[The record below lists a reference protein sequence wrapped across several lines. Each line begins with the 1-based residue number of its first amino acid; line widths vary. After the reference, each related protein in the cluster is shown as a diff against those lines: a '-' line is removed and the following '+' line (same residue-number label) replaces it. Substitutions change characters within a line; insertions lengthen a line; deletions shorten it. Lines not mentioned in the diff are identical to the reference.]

1 MSESE
6 TPIPSNP
13 LKGTPSSPPKEEHEF
28 SSRNVRSNIAP
39 IFHIL
44 QSEQLILQRTDQKAF
59 TLMSILGVFMVFFL
73 VHFPKIQ
80 INWFNFIMLILYLV
94 AALVA
99 LIQLIMVINP
109 RIKKREHQDD
119 LPEINP
125 TYFKGIVSFDNAS
138 KYGKYLRKIM
148 DDENRS
154 YTMFANQVYSVASIN
169 EYKHGHMQ
177 KAIRFFAVAIISEL
191 LIVMSVAYTRSL
203 PFLFGG

>member
-1 MSESE
+1 MKDDHYLS
-6 TPIPSNP
+6 
-13 LKGTPSSPPKEEHEF
+13 LFK
-28 SSRNVRSNIAP
+28 V
-39 IFHIL
+39 L
-44 QSEQLILQRTDQKAF
+44 DSEQQIITRTDQKAF
-59 TLMSILGVFMVFFL
+59 TMLSLMGVFMVFFL

-94 AALVA
+94 TALLA

-109 RIKKREHQDD
+109 TIKRREKVDD
-119 LPEINP
+119 LPEKNP
-125 TYFKGIVSFDNAS
+125 TYFKGIVSFKSAAE
-138 KYGKYLRKIM
+138 YGKYLRKIM
-148 DDENRS
+148 NDDSRS

-169 EYKHGHMQ
+169 DYKHGHMQ

>member
-1 MSESE
+1 
-6 TPIPSNP
+6 
-13 LKGTPSSPPKEEHEF
+13 
-28 SSRNVRSNIAP
+28 
-39 IFHIL
+39 
-44 QSEQLILQRTDQKAF
+44 
-59 TLMSILGVFMVFFL
+59 
-73 VHFPKIQ
+73 
-80 INWFNFIMLILYLV
+80 
-94 AALVA
+94 VA

-109 RIKKREHQDD
+109 RIKRREKQDD

-125 TYFKGIVSFDNAS
+125 TYFKGIVSFESAS
-138 KYGKYLRKIM
+138 EYGKYLRKIM
-148 DDENRS
+148 DNDSRS

>member
-1 MSESE
+1 MKDDHYLS
-6 TPIPSNP
+6 
-13 LKGTPSSPPKEEHEF
+13 LFK
-28 SSRNVRSNIAP
+28 V
-39 IFHIL
+39 L
-44 QSEQLILQRTDQKAF
+44 DSEQQIIMRTDQKAF
-59 TLMSILGVFMVFFL
+59 TMLSLMGVFMVFFL

-125 TYFKGIVSFDNAS
+125 TYFKGIVSFDNAA

-169 EYKHGHMQ
+169 NYKHGHMQ
-177 KAIRFFAVAIISEL
+177 TAIRFFAVAIISEL

>member
-1 MSESE
+1 MKDDHYLS
-6 TPIPSNP
+6 
-13 LKGTPSSPPKEEHEF
+13 LFK
-28 SSRNVRSNIAP
+28 V
-39 IFHIL
+39 L
-44 QSEQLILQRTDQKAF
+44 DSEQQIIMRTDQKAF
-59 TLMSILGVFMVFFL
+59 TMLSLMGVFMVFFL

-109 RIKKREHQDD
+109 RIKRREKQDD
-119 LPEINP
+119 LPQTNP
-125 TYFKGIVSFDNAS
+125 TYFKGIVSFDTAS
-138 KYGKYLRKIM
+138 KYGQYLRKIM

-169 EYKHGHMQ
+169 DYKHGHMQ
-177 KAIRFFAVAIISEL
+177 TAIRFFAVAIISEL

>member
-1 MSESE
+1 MKKNMRDDHYLS
-6 TPIPSNP
+6 
-13 LKGTPSSPPKEEHEF
+13 LFK
-28 SSRNVRSNIAP
+28 V
-39 IFHIL
+39 L
-44 QSEQLILQRTDQKAF
+44 DSEQQIITRTDQKAF
-59 TLMSILGVFMVFFL
+59 TMLSLMGVFMVFFL

-94 AALVA
+94 TAMMA

-109 RIKKREHQDD
+109 RIKRREKQDD

-125 TYFKGIVSFDNAS
+125 TYFKGIVSFETAS

-148 DDENRS
+148 DDETRS

-203 PFLFGG
+203 PFLFG

>member
-1 MSESE
+1 M
-6 TPIPSNP
+6 
-13 LKGTPSSPPKEEHEF
+13 KEDHYLSLF
-28 SSRNVRSNIAP
+28 KV
-39 IFHIL
+39 L
-44 QSEQLILQRTDQKAF
+44 DSEQQIITRTDQKAF
-59 TLMSILGVFMVFFL
+59 TMLSLMGVFMVFFL

-94 AALVA
+94 TALMA

-109 RIKKREHQDD
+109 RIKRREKQDD
-119 LPEINP
+119 LPEINHS
-125 TYFKGIVSFDNAS
+125 YFKGIVTFETDS

-148 DDENRS
+148 DDEARS

-169 EYKHGHMQ
+169 DYKHGHMQ

>member
-1 MSESE
+1 M
-6 TPIPSNP
+6 
-13 LKGTPSSPPKEEHEF
+13 
-28 SSRNVRSNIAP
+28 
-39 IFHIL
+39 
-44 QSEQLILQRTDQKAF
+44 
-59 TLMSILGVFMVFFL
+59 
-73 VHFPKIQ
+73 
-80 INWFNFIMLILYLV
+80 
-94 AALVA
+94 A

-109 RIKKREHQDD
+109 RIKRRERQDD

-125 TYFKGIVSFDNAS
+125 TYFKGIVSFETAS

-148 DDENRS
+148 DDESRS

-169 EYKHGHMQ
+169 DYKHGHMQ